1 MVNTLLTMEYIS
13 DEDIERNRQF
23 EALGLP
29 APMDK
34 KGEKK
39 LRNNLRNR

>member
-1 MVNTLLTMEYIS
+1 
-13 DEDIERNRQF
+13 
-23 EALGLP
+23 LGLP